1 MSKLLIKVKNA
12 MLSMQRYSWEQG
24 VAAQSMYESGDIET
38 TVMMARDAVLRQTE
52 DGRLAVVSNNI
63 ACTDP
68 AANGEAVWRAFE
80 HTGDEFYKH
89 GAEKMLGYLM
99 MYAPRTPDGV
109 IFHNSVSFHEGFS
122 PNQIWADAC
131 YMMPPFLALMGE
143 FTEATKQF
151 GGYYN
156 ILADDKTGLLYHIY
170 DYGTSRFIRKK
181 LWATGNGWA
190 LLGTARLLSEAV
202 KQNEVG
208 IAHDLSSAGNAMLNS
223 MLKFQLSDGRFYDI
237 LDDPKTFPDGTSAMM
252 AAAFIYR
259 GIYEGWLDDGYRQY
273 ADKVRETMPKHID
286 SYGLIHSVCGAPNFV
301 SEGTSAEAQ
310 ASYIMMEAWA
320 NKNDF

>member
-1 MSKLLIKVKNA
+1 MNELSLKVKNA
-12 MLSMQRYSWEQG
+12 MLSMQRYPWEQG
-24 VAAQSMYESGDIET
+24 VAAQSMYEAGDTDTFI
-38 TVMMARDAVLRQTE
+38 MMARDAVLRQTD

-68 AANGEAVWRAFE
+68 AANGEAVWRAYE
-80 HTGDEFYKH
+80 HTGDEYFKH
-89 GAEKMLGYLM
+89 GAERMLEYLM

-109 IFHNSVSFHEGFS
+109 IFHNNVSFHEGFT
-122 PNQIWADAC
+122 PDQIWADAC
-131 YMMPPFLALMGE
+131 YMMPPFLAVMGE

-170 DYGTSRFIRKK
+170 DYGSNRFIRKK

-202 KQNEVG
+202 KHNEVET
-208 IAHDLSSAGNAMLNS
+208 AHDLSAAGTAMLDG
-223 MLKFQLSDGRFYDI
+223 MLKFQSKDGRFHDI
-237 LDDPKTFPDGTSAMM
+237 LNDPKTFLDGTSAMM
-252 AAAFIYR
+252 VAAFIYR
-259 GIYEGWLDDGYRQY
+259 GICEGWLEDGYREY
-273 ADKVRETMPKHID
+273 ADKVRKTMPKHID
-286 SYGLIHSVCGAPNFV
+286 GFGLIHGVCGAPDFL

-310 ASYIMMEAWA
+310 AAFIMMEAWA
-320 NKNDF
+320 EKLI